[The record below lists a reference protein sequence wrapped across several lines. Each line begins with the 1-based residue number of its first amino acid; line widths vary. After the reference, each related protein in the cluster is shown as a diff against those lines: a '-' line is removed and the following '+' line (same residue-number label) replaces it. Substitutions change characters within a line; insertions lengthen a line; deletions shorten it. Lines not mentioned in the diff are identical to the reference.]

1 MLQELHVR
9 DLALVDTACV
19 RFGSGLNLLTGETGS
34 GKSLIV
40 DALGLSLGARASTDQ
55 VRHGADRARSEAMFD
70 VGSVPGALRAL
81 EVMGHDRGESLVLA
95 REVGRRSGARLNGR
109 PATPGQLRELGRLL
123 VGIHGQHDQR
133 LLMDPE
139 AQTLLLDT
147 FAGALAAREAVS
159 AAHAGWAGAA
169 ARLANLARIQARGQR
184 EEEYLRWQLEELRAA
199 GLRAGEDDEL
209 AAERA
214 VARNAARLA
223 ELVSAAVEILR
234 GEEGLPAAAGG
245 VRVAAELDARL
256 VDVADRLEALD
267 VELADAG
274 AELRRYVEGLDSD
287 PARLETIEARLAVL
301 EQVKRKY
308 GGTVEAAIAERDRLE
323 GQMGQA
329 ADLGAAL
336 EDGQLEVD
344 CARAALEAATAELSS
359 LRADASVRLS
369 RAVTSELAGL
379 RLEGALFEARLSPRP
394 EIGADGAEEVEM
406 RFSANPGEAP
416 APLARVA
423 SGGELS
429 RVMLAI
435 RTAGAESERL
445 PTLVFDEVDAGIGGE
460 AAVQVGLRL
469 KALGVRRQV
478 LVVTH
483 LAQIACFADH
493 HLVVEKAPGP
503 GGRVVVRV
511 RELKTGEERARELAR
526 MMSGT
531 ITEKALARARELL
544 EEARGGAPVRSGRA
558 GR

>member
-9 DLALVDTACV
+9 DLALVDTASV
-19 RFGSGLNLLTGETGS
+19 RFGPGLNLLTGETGS

-40 DALGLSLGARASTDQ
+40 DALGLSLGARASADQ
-55 VRHGADRARSEAMFD
+55 VRHGADRALAEALFET
-70 VGSVPGALRAL
+70 GSAPGARQAL
-81 EVMGHDRGESLVLA
+81 EAMGHDPGEGLVMA
-95 REVGRRSGARLNGR
+95 REVGRRGGARVNGR
-109 PATPGQLRELGRLL
+109 PAAPGQLRDLGRYL
-123 VGIHGQHDQR
+123 VGIHSQHDHR

-147 FAGALAAREAVS
+147 FAGALPMREAVA
-159 AAHAGWAGAA
+159 AAHAGWAAA
-169 ARLANLARIQARGQR
+169 TARLASLARMQARGQR
-184 EEEYLRWQLEELRAA
+184 EAEYLRWQLDELRAA
-199 GLRAGEDDEL
+199 ELRPGEDEDL

-214 VARNAARLA
+214 VARNAARLT
-223 ELVSAAVEILR
+223 ELVGAAVEVMR
-234 GEEGLPAAAGG
+234 GEDGLPAAAGG
-245 VRVAAELDARL
+245 VRAAAEIDRRL
-256 VDVADRLEALD
+256 GGLADRLEALD
-267 VELADAG
+267 AELADAG
-274 AELRRYVEGLDSD
+274 AELRGYVESLDAD
-287 PARLETIEARLAVL
+287 PARLEAIEGRLAVL

-308 GGTVEAAIAERDRLE
+308 GGSVEAAIAERERLE
-323 GQMGQA
+323 GQVGQA

-336 EDGQLEVD
+336 EAAQEEVD
-344 CARAALEAATAELSS
+344 RTRSVLEGAAAELSS

-379 RLEGALFEARLSPRP
+379 RLEGALFECCLRPRG
-394 EIGADGAEEVEM
+394 EIAADGGEEVEM

-469 KALGVRRQV
+469 KALGDRRQV

-511 RELKTGEERARELAR
+511 RELTSEEERSRELAR

-544 EEARGGAPVRSGRA
+544 EEARGGVSQPGAR
-558 GR
+558 